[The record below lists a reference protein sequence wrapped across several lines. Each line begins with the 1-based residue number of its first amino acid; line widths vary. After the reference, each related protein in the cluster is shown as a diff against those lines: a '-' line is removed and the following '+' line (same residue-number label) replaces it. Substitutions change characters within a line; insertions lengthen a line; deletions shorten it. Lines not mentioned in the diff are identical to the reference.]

1 MPSFKRYALLL
12 AASLGTFLASLDIS
26 IVNVALPSIQH
37 ALGSDMAGLQWVVS
51 TYAIC
56 LSALMLCAGPLG
68 DRLGHKL
75 TWLSSNAVFG
85 AGSLMCA
92 AATDLTCLLIGRAIQ
107 GIAGAGLIPGALPLI
122 THAFSVPMERA
133 HAIGCWSVCSAL
145 ALVVGHLLGGLMSH
159 AFGWPSIFLINL
171 PIVLLARATLRKYS
185 KKPSF
190 SARGIR
196 HHVVYPLANSSI
208 S

>member
-107 GIAGAGLIPGALPLI
+107 GIAGAGLIPGALPLCLYGACAR
-122 THAFSVPMERA
+122 HRV
-133 HAIGCWSVCSAL
+133 
-145 ALVVGHLLGGLMSH
+145 LVGLQRTGTGRRPP
-159 AFGWPSIFLINL
+159 AGWPDESCVRLAKNFLDQPADRAACTCNAAKILQKTIIF
-171 PIVLLARATLRKYS
+171 RK
-185 KKPSF
+185 
-190 SARGIR
+190 R
-196 HHVVYPLANSSI
+196 HKASCRIPVGE
-208 S
+208 